1 MRTTDFA
8 PYRRA
13 TVGFDRLFDFLES
26 GARGDAAQDNYPPFD
41 IERLGD
47 NRFRITLAVAGFGPA
62 DLDITS
68 HQNMLIIQG
77 RRAPSDADKQRQFVH
92 LGIATRAFER
102 RFELADFVRVDNADL
117 KEGLLVIDL
126 VREVPEAMKPRKIN
140 LARGKSEPVQIEGS
154 NENEKRSGEQAAA

>member
-1 MRTTDFA
+1 MRTTDFT

-41 IERLGD
+41 IERMGD
-47 NRFRITLAVAGFGPA
+47 DRFRITLAVAGFGPS

-68 HQNMLIIQG
+68 HQNLLTIQG
-77 RRAPSDADKQRQFVH
+77 RKAERDADKERNFVH
-92 LGIATRAFER
+92 LGIANRAFER
-102 RFELADFVRVDNADL
+102 RFELADFVRVDGADL
-117 KEGLLVIDL
+117 KDGLLVIDL

-140 LARGKSEPVQIEGS
+140 LATGRVEPVQIEGS
-154 NENEKRSGEQAAA
+154 NENEKQERAA

>member
-26 GARGDAAQDNYPPFD
+26 GARTEQADNYPPFD

-47 NRFRITLAVAGFGPA
+47 DRFRITVAVAGFGPS

-68 HQNMLIIQG
+68 HQNMLTIQG
-77 RRAPSDADKQRQFVH
+77 RKATSDADKQRKFVH
-92 LGIATRAFER
+92 LGIANRAFER
-102 RFELADFVRVDNADL
+102 KFELADFVRVDNADL
-117 KEGLLVIDL
+117 KDGLLVIEL
-126 VREVPEAMKPRKIN
+126 IREVPEAMKPRKIN
-140 LARGKSEPVQIEGS
+140 LATGKSEPVQIEGS
-154 NENEKRSGEQAAA
+154 NENEAGDRAAA

>member
-1 MRTTDFA
+1 MRTTDFT

-26 GARGDAAQDNYPPFD
+26 GSRGETADNYPPFD
-41 IERLGD
+41 IERMGAD
-47 NRFRITLAVAGFGPA
+47 RFRITLAVAGFGND

-68 HQNMLIIQG
+68 HQNMLVIKG
-77 RRAPSDADKQRQFVH
+77 RKAEREEDKGRQFVH

-102 RFELADFVRVDNADL
+102 RFELADFVRVEGADL
-117 KEGLLVIDL
+117 KDGLLTIEL

-140 LARGKSEPVQIEGS
+140 LATGKSEPVQIEGS
-154 NENEKRSGEQAAA
+154 NENEKQDRAA

>member
-1 MRTTDFA
+1 MRTTDFT

-26 GARGDAAQDNYPPFD
+26 GSRGETADNYPPFD
-41 IERLGD
+41 IERMGAD
-47 NRFRITLAVAGFGPA
+47 RFRITLAVAGFGND

-68 HQNMLIIQG
+68 HQNLLAIKG
-77 RRAPSDADKQRQFVH
+77 RKAEREEDKGRQFVH

-102 RFELADFVRVDNADL
+102 RFELADFVRVEGADL
-117 KEGLLVIDL
+117 KDGLLTIEL

-140 LARGKSEPVQIEGS
+140 LATGKSEPVQIEGS
-154 NENEKRSGEQAAA
+154 NENEAGGNRAAA